1 MHICWFYDGVFLDGV
16 VVYEVRPS
24 YYAGG
29 PQTPSF
35 DLIGWNFN
43 SLPEGAVGTLAF
55 NNASPLSYRS
65 TTNASRVF
73 RVEVLD
79 DARARALVSDWRE
92 HEYPGAFYLGCI
104 VSSDREQ
111 LYWVNNSSPL

>member
-1 MHICWFYDGVFLDGV
+1 MCLCRFNHGVFLDGV

-35 DLIGWNFN
+35 ELVGWNFN
-43 SLPEGAVGTLAF
+43 SLPVDAVGTLAF
-55 NNASPLSYRS
+55 NNASPLSYRT

-73 RVEVLD
+73 RVEVVD
-79 DARARALVSDWRE
+79 NTRARALVSDWRE
-92 HEYPGAFYLGCI
+92 HDYPGAFFLGCI
-104 VSSDREQ
+104 VSNNREQ